1 MNKKFKALTALFLAI
16 VLVLQIPVNTHA
28 DASPTIPSTTK
39 TVEASAQIAA
49 LIGSY
54 YVMVN
59 NHTKVLD
66 TPAVLVK
73 NKVFIPLKNAASYI
87 GIGLVWN
94 AKLNAIEMKTAKAN
108 LQFNLT
114 KKTISING
122 KIQPFS
128 NIALLSKG
136 KLMVSLEWFADYTGA
151 RQSYNTATKL
161 FRIEIGQPVLLPI
174 AAPSNTQ
181 PVAKFTFS
189 KTAYRLGEP
198 IGYVDLSYD
207 PDSEGL
213 QYEWTGKQDVFFY
226 PGNYPVTLKVT
237 DKAGS
242 ESAQFTRYVTVEDV
256 MYLTEE
262 QYPVYNQ
269 PVGTSFKTDWN
280 WVWYHFTNLPYVK
293 KQVTDDPTRTLLISD
308 SPETI
313 KDSGILYQDTING
326 KARLYADHMNGT
338 TDKLRFAILFRNPTD
353 QPITVVTTNKGETV
367 PSIYAHLIG
376 HVASVDFLQKD
387 PSYTAPLVVPAGET
401 AVYVKMPDLFPA
413 QGINLIYD
421 VETDGALEVSFVA
434 GAVNTF
440 PTNPL
445 ETYSRLAYD
454 GHVRGTFHGSDKRWD
469 IDLAN
474 LAEPSRLTI
483 GDGKED
489 TYLQG
494 YDTERQMD
502 VVGMGNYG
510 VVYKIHADKPR
521 KMAVMLIAKGGPFK
535 GPFLING
542 QFMMAP
548 ASGVISAF
556 KSIQILARTTGKE
569 DSFDIE
575 FTPPAGSAFPIDLIF
590 YPLEDLK

>member
-1 MNKKFKALTALFLAI
+1 MNQKARALIALFVII
-16 VLVLQIPVNTHA
+16 VLVLQIPANTRA
-28 DASPTIPSTTK
+28 DASPTITGTTQNAG
-39 TVEASAQIAA
+39 ASAQIAA
-49 LIGSY
+49 KIDSY

-66 TPAVLVK
+66 TPAVLVQ

-114 KKTISING
+114 KKTINING
-122 KIQPFS
+122 KIQSFS
-128 NIALLSKG
+128 NIAFLSKG
-136 KLMVSLEWFADYTGA
+136 KLMISLEWFAEYTDA
-151 RQSYNTATKL
+151 RQSYDAATKL
-161 FRIEIGQPVLLPI
+161 FRLEIGQPVLLPI
-174 AAPSNTQ
+174 AAPANTR
-181 PVAKFTFS
+181 PVAKFTLS
-189 KTAYRLGEP
+189 KTTYRIGEP

-207 PDSEGL
+207 PDAEGL
-213 QYEWTGKQDVFFY
+213 QYKWTGKQDTFFT
-226 PGNYPVTLKVT
+226 PGTYPVTLTVT
-237 DKAGS
+237 DRAGS
-242 ESAQFTRYVTVEDV
+242 ESAAFTRYVTVEDV
-256 MYLTEE
+256 LYLTEE
-262 QYPVYNQ
+262 QYPIYNQ
-269 PVGTSFKTDWN
+269 PVGTSFQTDWS

-293 KQVTDDPTRTLLISD
+293 REITDDKTRTLLISD

-313 KDSGILYQDTING
+313 KESGILYQDTING

-338 TDKLRFAILFRNPTD
+338 TDKLRFAIMLRNTTD
-353 QPITVVTTNKGETV
+353 QPVTVKTTNKGETA

-376 HVASVDFLQKD
+376 HVASVNFLQKE
-387 PSYTAPLVVPAGET
+387 PSYAAPLIVPAGQT
-401 AVYVKMPDLFPA
+401 VVYVQMPDLFPA

-434 GAVNTF
+434 GDVKSF
-440 PTNPL
+440 PPNPL
-445 ETYSRLAYD
+445 ETYTRLAYD
-454 GHVRGTFHGSDKRWD
+454 GHVRGTFQGSDKRWD
-469 IDLAN
+469 IDLAT

-494 YDTERQMD
+494 FDTERQME

-556 KSIQILARTTGKE
+556 KSIQILARTTGTE

>member
-1 MNKKFKALTALFLAI
+1 MNKKARALIALFVAI
-16 VLVLQIPVNTHA
+16 VLVLQIPANTRA
-28 DASPTIPSTTK
+28 DASPTIPGTTQN
-39 TVEASAQIAA
+39 EGASAQIAA
-49 LIGSY
+49 NINSY

-66 TPAVLVK
+66 TPAVLVQ

-94 AKLNAIEMKTAKAN
+94 AKLNAIEMKTSKAN

-114 KKTISING
+114 KKTINING
-122 KIQPFS
+122 TNKPFT
-128 NIALLSKG
+128 NIAFVSKG
-136 KLMVSLEWFADYTGA
+136 KLMVSLEWFAEYTGA
-151 RQSYNTATKL
+151 RQAYNAATKL
-161 FRIEIGQPVLLPI
+161 FRLEIGQPVLLPI
-174 AAPSNTQ
+174 QAPANTR

-189 KTAYRLGEP
+189 KPAYRIGEP

-207 PDSEGL
+207 PDAEGL
-213 QYEWTGKQDVFFY
+213 QYEWTGKQDAFFSPGTY
-226 PGNYPVTLKVT
+226 PITLKVT
-237 DKAGS
+237 DRAGS
-242 ESAQFTRYVTVEDV
+242 QSAVFTSYVYIEDV

-269 PVGTSFKTDWN
+269 PVGTSFQTDWN

-293 KQVTDDPTRTLLISD
+293 KQVTDDPSRTLLISD

-313 KDSGILYQDTING
+313 KESGILYQDTING

-338 TDKLRFAILFRNPTD
+338 MDKLRFAILLRNPTD
-353 QPITVVTTNKGETV
+353 QPITVKTTNKGESV
-367 PSIYAHLIG
+367 PSIYANLIG
-376 HVASVDFLQKD
+376 HVASVEFLQKN
-387 PSYTAPLVVPAGET
+387 PSYETPLVVPAGQSI
-401 AVYVKMPDLFPA
+401 VYVQMPDLFPA
-413 QGINLIYD
+413 QGVNLIYD

-434 GAVNTF
+434 GAVNSF
-440 PTNPL
+440 PPNPL
-445 ETYSRLAYD
+445 ETYQRLAYD
-454 GHVRGTFHGSDKRWD
+454 GHVRGTFQGSDKRWD
-469 IDLAN
+469 IDLTTIT
-474 LAEPSRLTI
+474 EPSRLTI

-494 YDTERQMD
+494 YDTERQME

-521 KMAVMLIAKGGPFK
+521 KMAVLLVAKGGPFK
-535 GPFLING
+535 GPFLVNG

-556 KSIQILARTTGKE
+556 KSIQVLARTTGTE

>member
-1 MNKKFKALTALFLAI
+1 MNRKARALIALFVSTA
-16 VLVLQIPVNTHA
+16 LVLQIPANTRA
-28 DASPTIPSTTK
+28 DASPTIQGAAQNAG
-39 TVEASAQIAA
+39 ASAQIAA
-49 LIGSY
+49 KIDSY
-54 YVMVN
+54 YAMVN

-66 TPAVLVK
+66 APAVLVQ

-108 LQFNLT
+108 VQFNLT
-114 KKTISING
+114 KKTITING
-122 KIQPFS
+122 KSQPFS

-151 RQSYNTATKL
+151 RQSYNPATKL
-161 FRIEIGQPVLLPI
+161 FRIETGPPVLVPLT
-174 AAPSNTQ
+174 APTNTR
-181 PVAKFTFS
+181 PVAKFSLS
-189 KTAYRLGEP
+189 KTSYRLGEP

-207 PDSEGL
+207 PDAEGL
-213 QYEWTGKQDVFFY
+213 QYEWTGKKDVFFA
-226 PGNYPVTLKVT
+226 PGTYPVTLKVT

-256 MYLTEE
+256 LYLTEE

-269 PVGTSFKTDWN
+269 PVGTSFPTDWN
-280 WVWYHFTNLPYVK
+280 WVWYHFTNLPYVP
-293 KQVTDDPTRTLLISD
+293 KQITDDSTRTLLISD

-313 KDSGILYQDTING
+313 KDNGILYQDTING

-338 TDKLRFAILFRNPTD
+338 TDKLRLAILFRNPTD
-353 QPITVVTTNKGETV
+353 QPITVTTTNKGEST

-376 HVASVDFLQKD
+376 HVASVGFLQKE
-387 PSYTAPLVVPAGET
+387 PVYQAPLVVPAGQT
-401 AVYVKMPDLFPA
+401 VVYVQMPDLFPA
-413 QGINLIYD
+413 QGVNLMYD

-434 GAVNTF
+434 GAVNSY
-440 PTNPL
+440 PANPL
-445 ETYSRLAYD
+445 ESYQRLAYD
-454 GHVRGTFHGSDKRWD
+454 GHVRGTFQGSDKRWD

-474 LAEPSRLTI
+474 IAQPSRLTI

-489 TYLQG
+489 TYAKG
-494 YDTERQMD
+494 YDTERQME
-502 VVGMGNYG
+502 VPATGNYG

-542 QFMMAP
+542 QFMLAP

-556 KSIQILARTTGKE
+556 KSIQILARTTGTE

-590 YPLEDLK
+590 YPLDDIK